1 MEPGASRRV
10 KEYGA
15 HVTTAGDTTE
25 KLGDGGR
32 AVGRRPGSGEVVSVA
47 LFTSKEGKRA
57 HEHRGNKKS
66 SKRPPSRRGTDWS
79 SVLT

>member
-32 AVGRRPGSGEVVSVA
+32 AVGRRSGSGEVVSA
-47 LFTSKEGKRA
+47 ILLA
-57 HEHRGNKKS
+57 S
-66 SKRPPSRRGTDWS
+66 SEK
-79 SVLT
+79 

>member
-32 AVGRRPGSGEVVSVA
+32 AVGRRPGSGEVVSA
-47 LFTSKEGKRA
+47 ILLA
-57 HEHRGNKKS
+57 S
-66 SKRPPSRRGTDWS
+66 SEK
-79 SVLT
+79 